1 MSARFWRIALPASI
15 LAVLILA
22 ALLLAALDQV
32 DQMPVHI
39 MVNGIEVDH
48 WLHLDALTAAHKLV
62 LVVGL
67 AALLLLALL
76 LLPVLLLVLM
86 LCVALPLC
94 LVFGI
99 PLMVAALVLAV
110 LLAPPVLL
118 AWGLWRLLRPRPAA
132 SAAPAAA
139 TTIRA

>member
-1 MSARFWRIALPASI
+1 MSSRFWRIALPVSI
-15 LAVLILA
+15 LAVLMLA

-32 DQMPVHI
+32 DRMPVHI
-39 MVNGIEVDH
+39 MVNGVEMDH
-48 WLHLDALTAAHKLV
+48 WLHLDALSVAQQLRLAV
-62 LVVGL
+62 AL

-76 LLPVLLLVLM
+76 LVPVLLLLLL

-99 PLMVAALVLAV
+99 PLLVVAVLAAV
-110 LLAPPVLL
+110 LLGPPALL
-118 AWGLWRLLRPRPAA
+118 VWGLWRLLRPRSVP
-132 SAAPAAA
+132 PAAA